1 MPSANRRDFLKTTAA
16 VGAAMTLTA
25 ASYDRVYG
33 ANGQIG
39 VGFIGVGGRCQAHL
53 DVVNRLAKDNKG
65 VKPVAVC
72 DVWDGLET
80 TYQVEVTR
88 NGVKKMEDR
97 KYLQGLYPSAK
108 KVGLDPDDK
117 KHVVKDY
124 RRLLE
129 LPDVDV
135 VCIATPDHWHA
146 KISID
151 AAMAG
156 KDVYCEKPMTKTI
169 DEAHAVVDAMQKYN
183 RVMSVGVQSMAEPRW
198 RDANA
203 LIKTGAIG
211 HISQAQT
218 SYYRNSTM
226 GQWRYY
232 RLYKE
237 MNPKTV
243 DWDMFLGHNFKING
257 GPALGP
263 SPQEMPFDRAVFAQW
278 RCYWPFGGG
287 MYTDL
292 FVHQTTH
299 MIAAMGVKYPAR
311 VVGGGGLYLE
321 YDGRDVPDVAAIV
334 ADYEEGCQL
343 VIMATMINDYPIE
356 EVIRGKLA
364 TIKFTKRDKKMG
376 YELLPQSLGSGGP
389 GRPKVA
395 GEETGGELMSAIP
408 DKDTTPELWDNF
420 LECVRSR
427 QRATLSTP
435 ELGAAAFT
443 TVTMGVKSYREGK
456 ALFWDKDQRKPVDAD
471 ASWATRWEARSKK
484 HGKPNQIAGWQ
495 GEEKGSTLHAEDYQK
510 LGGPW
515 IDGRDPAANA

>member
-25 ASYDRVYG
+25 ASYDKVYG
-33 ANGQIG
+33 ANGKIG
-39 VGFIGVGGRCQAHL
+39 VGFVGVGGRCQAHL
-53 DVVNRLAKDNKG
+53 DVVNKLAKQNKG
-65 VKPVAVC
+65 VAPVAVC

-80 TYQVEVTR
+80 TFQ
-88 NGVKKMEDR
+88 GADGKDH

-117 KHVVKDY
+117 QHVVKDY
-124 RRLLE
+124 RRLLD
-129 LPDVDV
+129 LPEVDV

-183 RVMSVGVQSMAEPRW
+183 RVMTVGVQSMAEPRW
-198 RDANA
+198 REVSD

-211 HISQAQT
+211 HLCQAQT

-232 RLYKE
+232 RLWKE
-237 MNPKTV
+237 QNPKTV

-257 GPALGP
+257 GPPLGP
-263 SPQEMPFDRAVFAQW
+263 TPQEMPFDRAVFAQW

-287 MYTDL
+287 MFTDL

-299 MIAAMGVKYPAR
+299 MITAMGVKYPAR

-321 YDGRDVPDVAAIV
+321 YDGRNVPDVSAIV
-334 ADYEEGCQL
+334 ADYDEGCQL
-343 VIMATMINDYPIE
+343 VIMATMINDFPIE

-364 TIKFTKRDKKMG
+364 TVRFTKRDKKMG
-376 YELLPQSLGSGGP
+376 YEVLPQNLSSSGP

-395 GEETGGELMSAIP
+395 GEEGAADLLAAIP
-408 DKDTTPELWDNF
+408 DRDTTPELWDNF

-427 QRATLSTP
+427 KRETQCTP

-443 TVTMGVKSYREGK
+443 TVAMGVKSYREGK
-456 ALFWDKDQRKPVDAD
+456 ALFWDKEQRKPIEAD
-471 ASWATRWEARSKK
+471 ATWAARWEARSKK
-484 HGKPNQIAGWQ
+484 HGQSNQVAGWH
-495 GEEKGSTLHAEDYQK
+495 GDDKGSTLHPEDYQK

-515 IDGRDPAANA
+515 INGRDPASNA